1 MPHLTDEETEAR
13 KLNAQQVSRSEL
25 RILALWVPSVPV
37 EALCFFLHRSLG
49 KHAVTRGVSA
59 PKQLPRAP
67 WSSWAGIFSWG
78 DPPPWALLCP
88 HAWGRRVAITEGAK
102 IALQVE
108 SWRSPHCCAHC
119 PGRGMGWAKSWQ
131 EGARLHLVSWPAGP
145 TPDLYLEP

>member
-1 MPHLTDEETEAR
+1 MPQLGFKVRAENSCSLGTI
-13 KLNAQQVSRSEL
+13 SSC
-25 RILALWVPSVPV
+25 P

-88 HAWGRRVAITEGAK
+88 HAWGQRVANTEGA
-102 IALQVE
+102 VPFR
-108 SWRSPHCCAHC
+108 WRLARPHCCAHC
-119 PGRGMGWAKSWQ
+119 PGRGMGWAQSWQ
-131 EGARLHLVSWPAGP
+131 EGARLHLVSGLPGP
-145 TPDLYLEP
+145 PDSTLNPDSR